1 MPDFRKPFEPP
12 TSNEPLVIRSIEY
25 MGEHHPA
32 AAKQA
37 IVAPVARLPLRDAEA
52 IHKFK
57 LLAGVNWSEQP
68 PRDAGI
74 GPEEESG
81 EHGYVKIS
89 TETFPEQAMN
99 LKWGSDVLDRLIEEA
114 NDVRYFFVLF

>member
-1 MPDFRKPFEPP
+1 
-12 TSNEPLVIRSIEY
+12 

-32 AAKQA
+32 AAKQV
-37 IVAPVARLPLRDAEA
+37 IVAPVARLPLQDAEA

-57 LLAGVNWSEQP
+57 LLAGVNWSEKP

-74 GPEEESG
+74 GPEESG
-81 EHGYVKIS
+81 EHGYIKIS

-114 NDVRYFFVLF
+114 NDVRYFSFELLVDRICSCTHPSRRRRIDSKTSL